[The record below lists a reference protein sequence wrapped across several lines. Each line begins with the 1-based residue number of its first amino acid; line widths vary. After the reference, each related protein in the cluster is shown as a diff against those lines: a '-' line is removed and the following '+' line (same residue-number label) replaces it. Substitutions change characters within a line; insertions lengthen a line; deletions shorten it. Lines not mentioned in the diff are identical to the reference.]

1 MIRRL
6 LLLFT
11 ALVAIVIIAAGG
23 FAYWMLAGDGVRL
36 ALERQASSWLGH
48 PVRIAAA
55 RPRLF
60 PRPGLHLERVEV
72 GDPVSLTLGTVDVSS
87 DGRALLSRRVER
99 ASIQIAN
106 SQIAMPL
113 PFSLPT
119 ASATPAAPA
128 NPAIRLVSIESIGLR
143 EIVVT
148 SRGRALTISADSSL
162 AGSRL
167 LLRSFSARTG
177 PVAATAQ
184 GATGGPVPPKP
195 PSGGGGTTLDAEGE
209 VELAPRIDARLKV
222 KANRLDLDELLALA
236 AAFAPAPDARSRTAT
251 AEPARIAARVSAES
265 ASAGGVS
272 VRQFATDLE
281 VVGTRVSLSPLTF
294 QLFGGRY
301 QGSLAASLRDTMTAT
316 LKSRVID
323 LDVAQLAEFGGSPDS
338 ITGRLTGAGTF
349 SGSGPDFAAVLNSA
363 RGEGSGSIADGS
375 IKHLN
380 LVRTVILFFG
390 RPAPDGGESSDQF
403 KRLDATFSLANRV
416 MSAPALSLQSS
427 DADMAGSV
435 TLNLDSK
442 ALVGRVDISLSEALS
457 AQAGRDLVRY
467 TREGNRV
474 VLPAS
479 IGGTLD
485 RPRIAI
491 DAAAAVQRGLRNEVQ
506 RRLGGLLDR
515 FRRAPTPQPEK

>member
-1 MIRRL
+1 MRRL
-6 LLLFT
+6 LKLLT
-11 ALVAIVIIAAGG
+11 VLVAIVLIAAGG

-36 ALERQASSWLGH
+36 ALEQQASGWLGH

-72 GDPVSLTLGTVDVSS
+72 GDPVRLTLGTVDVSA
-87 DGRALLSRRVER
+87 DGRALLSRRIER

-119 ASATPAAPA
+119 ASPAQETPA
-128 NPAIRLVSIESIGLR
+128 NPAIRLVSIESIALR
-143 EIVVT
+143 DIVVT
-148 SRGRALTISADSSL
+148 SRGHALTVSADSSL

-167 LLRSFSARTG
+167 VLRAFSVRTG
-177 PVAATAQ
+177 PAAPTPP
-184 GATGGPVPPKP
+184 GGE
-195 PSGGGGTTLDAEGE
+195 GGTALDAEGE
-209 VELAPRIDARLKV
+209 VDLAPRIDARLKV

-236 AAFAPAPDARSRTAT
+236 AAFAPAPDPAVRTAT
-251 AEPARIAARVSAES
+251 AEPARIAARVSAET
-265 ASAGGVS
+265 ASAGGVT

-316 LKSRVID
+316 LRSRVMD
-323 LDVAQLAEFGGSPDS
+323 LDVAQLAEFGGSPGS

-349 SGSGPDFAAVLNSA
+349 TGSGRDFAGVLNSA
-363 RGEGSGSIADGS
+363 RGEGSASIADGS
-375 IKHLN
+375 INHLN

-390 RPAPDGGESSDQF
+390 RPAPNGGESSDRF
-403 KRLDATFSLANRV
+403 TRLDATFALANRV
-416 MSAPALSLQSS
+416 ISAPALSLQSP
-427 DADMAGSV
+427 DADMAGSG

-442 ALVGRVDISLSEALS
+442 ALAGRVDISLSEALS

-491 DAAAAVQRGLRNEVQ
+491 DAAAAVKRGLRNEVQ

-515 FRRAPTPQPEK
+515 FRKAPTPAEP

>member
-1 MIRRL
+1 
-6 LLLFT
+6 
-11 ALVAIVIIAAGG
+11 
-23 FAYWMLAGDGVRL
+23 
-36 ALERQASSWLGH
+36 
-48 PVRIAAA
+48 VRIASA

-60 PRPGLHLERVEV
+60 PRPGLHLERVDV
-72 GDPVSLTLGTVDVSS
+72 GDPVRLTLGTVDVSA
-87 DGRALLSRRVER
+87 DGRALLSRRIER

-106 SQIAMPL
+106 SRIAMPL
-113 PFSLPT
+113 PFALPT
-119 ASATPAAPA
+119 GSTTQAAPA
-128 NPAIRLVSIESIGLR
+128 DSAIQLVSIQSIGLR
-143 EIVVT
+143 DIVVT
-148 SRGRALTISADSSL
+148 SRGRALTISADSAL

-167 LLRSFSARTG
+167 LLRTFSAHT
-177 PVAATAQ
+177 
-184 GATGGPVPPKP
+184 GAT
-195 PSGGGGTTLDAEGE
+195 TLSAEGE
-209 VELAPRIDARLKV
+209 VDLAPRIDARLKV
-222 KANRLDLDELLALA
+222 KANRLDVDELLALA
-236 AAFAPAPDARSRTAT
+236 AAFAPAPDATSRTAT
-251 AEPARIAARVSAES
+251 AAPARIAARVSAE
-265 ASAGGVS
+265 AVSAGGVS

-316 LKSRVID
+316 LRSRVMD
-323 LDVAQLAEFGGSPDS
+323 LDVAQLAEFGGSPGS

-349 SGSGPDFAAVLNSA
+349 AGSGRDFAAVLSSA
-363 RGEGSGSIADGS
+363 RGDGSASIADGS

-380 LVRTVILFFG
+380 LVRTVIVFFG
-390 RPAPDGGESSDQF
+390 RPNPAGGESSDQF
-403 KRLDATFSLANRV
+403 TRLDATFSLANRV
-416 MSAPALSLQSS
+416 ISAPALSLQSP
-427 DADMAGSV
+427 DADMAGNG

-442 ALVGRVDISLSEALS
+442 ALAGRVDISLSEALS

-485 RPRIAI
+485 RPRITI

-515 FRRAPTPQPEK
+515 FRRAPTPSEP